1 MGVKANVPDRVSVEA
16 QAPGQQTQLPAFT
29 SQTPFPERHR
39 KTDTGNLTG
48 KSASGWLREHGT
60 EAPIA
65 VLTLVAIAAHLFLR
79 FAWHLQEA
87 QFWPLYVALVAG
99 GIPLLAS
106 LLREAIKLQFG
117 SDWLAGF
124 SIVTATLLHEYLV
137 ACIVVLMLSGGSAL
151 EQYAT
156 RRASSALRALVRRMP
171 TFAHRVNESGID
183 LIQVR
188 DITIGETL
196 AVFPHEL
203 CPVDGEVIAGHGKMD
218 ESYLTGEPFEIAKAP
233 GSQVMSGAINGNTL
247 LKVKATKLAVDSRYA
262 RILRVVEEAERNR
275 PKMRRIAD
283 RLGGWYTPVALA
295 MGICGWILSGTS
307 ERLLAVLVI
316 ATPCPL
322 LIGIPVAIIGGIS
335 LAARRGIVIKH
346 PKILEE
352 IDACEVFFF
361 DKTGTLTYGRPV
373 LTDIVCKPDVDK
385 SEVLS
390 YAAALEQY
398 SRHPLS
404 QAILNAARALE
415 VPNVIPTGVNE
426 RPDSGLSGE
435 VAGHLVHIT
444 GRTQAV
450 AAGLVGSSE
459 LPPVESGL
467 ECMVMVDRAFAAL
480 FRFHDE
486 PRAESSEFIRHLR
499 PRHRAKQVVLLS
511 GDRQS
516 EVEHLAQIVGIEHIY
531 AGVTPEEKLKLVT
544 EETLRRKTLFVGDGI
559 NDAPAMLAAGASV
572 ALGSQSSDVTTEAAD
587 ALVMDSSLRKV
598 DELMHIARETRM
610 IALQTAIGGML
621 LSCIGMLFAALGLLP
636 PIAGAIAQEGID
648 LAAVLNALRINRPSN
663 PLSDF

>member
-1 MGVKANVPDRVSVEA
+1 MGVKVNVPDRLSVEA
-16 QAPGQQTQLPAFT
+16 QAPKPKTQPPIPTPQTLPE
-29 SQTPFPERHR
+29 S
-39 KTDTGNLTG
+39 
-48 KSASGWLREHGT
+48 SGENYADRATEKPAPAWLREHAT
-60 EAPIA
+60 DAPIA
-65 VLTLVAIAAHLFLR
+65 VLTLVAIAVHLFLR
-79 FAWHLQEA
+79 FVWHLPQA
-87 QFWPLYVALVAG
+87 QSWPLYVALVAG
-99 GIPLLAS
+99 GIPLLVS
-106 LLREAIKLQFG
+106 LLRDAIKLQFG
-117 SDWLAGF
+117 SDWLAGC

-151 EQYAT
+151 EQYAS

-171 TFAHRVNESGID
+171 TLAHRVNEAGID

-188 DITIGETL
+188 DIRSGDTL

-203 CPVDGEVIAGHGKMD
+203 CPVDGEVIEGYGQMD

-233 GSQVMSGAINGNTL
+233 GSQVLSGAINGSTV

-262 RILRVVEEAERNR
+262 RIVRVVEEAERNR

-295 MGICGWILSGTS
+295 IGICGWILSGTS
-307 ERLLAVLVI
+307 ERFLAVLVI

-335 LAARRGIVIKH
+335 LAARRGIVIKQ
-346 PKILEE
+346 PKILEQ
-352 IDACEVFFF
+352 INACEVFFF

-373 LTDIVCKPDVDK
+373 LTDIVCKPGISK
-385 SEVLS
+385 SEVLA

-398 SRHPLS
+398 SRHPLAH
-404 QAILNAARALE
+404 AILNAAKALNTSNFVPTE
-415 VPNVIPTGVNE
+415 VSE
-426 RPDSGLSGE
+426 RPGAGLSGE
-435 VAGHLVHIT
+435 VAGHQVHIT

-450 AAGLVGSSE
+450 AAGWVDHSQ

-467 ECMVMVDRAFAAL
+467 ECLVIVDAAFAAL

-486 PRAESSEFIRHLR
+486 PRSESSAFIRHLR

-516 EVEHLAQIVGIEHIY
+516 EVEHLAQIVGIEQIY
-531 AGVTPEEKLKLVT
+531 AGATPEEKLKLVT
-544 EETLRRKTLFVGDGI
+544 EETLRHKTLFVGDGI
-559 NDAPAMLAAGASV
+559 NDAPAMLAASASV
-572 ALGSQSSDVTTEAAD
+572 ALGSQSSDITTEAAD
-587 ALVMDSSLRKV
+587 AVVMDSSLRKV
-598 DELMHIARETRM
+598 DELMHIAGETRM

-621 LSCIGMLFAALGLLP
+621 LSGIGMFLAAFGFLP
-636 PIAGAIAQEGID
+636 PITGAIAQEIID
-648 LAAVLNALRINRPSN
+648 LAAVLNALRITRPLN
-663 PLSDF
+663 ALSDF